1 MYPGPYA
8 PKTIITKEYPQKW
21 EIGKER
27 FYPIEN
33 EKNKALYQK
42 YKELADRDGLITVGR
57 LAEYKYYDMEDTI
70 KSALKVVKELCEK
83 Q

>member
-1 MYPGPYA
+1 MKTPT
-8 PKTIITKEYPQKW
+8 TIITKEYPQKW
-21 EIGKER
+21 GKGKER
-27 FYPIEN
+27 FYPIED

-57 LAEYKYYDMEDTI
+57 LAEYKYYNMDSAIE
-70 KSALKVVKELCEK
+70 SALKAVKELCER